1 MKKYICWSV
10 FVVLLVPVLIE
21 FGVRIINFSFL
32 AGDDNTWI
40 SFWGSYISSIITV
53 ALSAR
58 ISYVVTR
65 NENNRTAS
73 IAKKQAVE
81 ELRLKESH
89 EAMQST
95 VKKVNSIY
103 RDTYLINKNSINILR
118 NLIETTSEIDFESP
132 NNIYKQLYQQ
142 ASMLVRNVEV
152 EWHYDEDR
160 ANVDLRYAYMDNV
173 IFDLDF
179 VKDYLALQVLDNEE
193 LRSDLEE
200 LIKDYVKLSDLVTLL
215 FKILNIHHLLFDD
228 TKYGRRDESI
238 RENMNCIK
246 DTINDL
252 KKLNSFFC
260 YQGVDNDR
268 IQTHTK
274 KIQEKYED
282 LFSE

>member
-1 MKKYICWSV
+1 MKKYIRSLLI
-10 FVVLLVPVLIE
+10 VVLLMPVLIGL
-21 FGVRIINFSFL
+21 GVKYINLSFI

-53 ALSAR
+53 VLAAG
-58 ISYVVTR
+58 ISYFVTF

-89 EAMQST
+89 EAMQSI

-103 RDTYLINKNSINILR
+103 RDTYLINKNSINILID
-118 NLIETTSEIDFESP
+118 LIKTTSEIDFESP

-142 ASMLVRNVEV
+142 ANMLVRNVEV

-173 IFDLDF
+173 IFDLGF

-193 LRSDLEE
+193 LRSNLEE

-215 FKILNIHHLLFDD
+215 FTILNIHHLLCGDP
-228 TKYGRRDESI
+228 GRRYESI
-238 RENMNCIK
+238 RENMDCIK
-246 DTINDL
+246 DMINDL

-260 YQGVDNDR
+260 YQGMDNDR
-268 IQTHTK
+268 IETHTK